1 VVQQVQANDFAI
13 YSSAQPY
20 SYRNDGDAPL
30 RFVRNVLR

>member
-1 VVQQVQANDFAI
+1 VGTDDFAI

-20 SYRNDGDAPL
+20 AYFNDGETRL